1 MWYGINQKLI
11 LFLVFNMR
19 GKHKILISLMIMFLA
34 RNCLKSFMIRKSCYI
49 KLIQN
54 LKNNVPSLCLI
65 RSTQWQ
71 PVWSSASSC
80 NSRDHDSW
88 TVHSRI
94 SNVQVRGIGPFS
106 AFLFRSLFP
115 QNLCLN
121 TYQIFCC
128 NRQYVYHIAL
138 HHREYIQCMKQ
149 VPISGTCCIY
159 RYTAYILHTLTG

>member
-1 MWYGINQKLI
+1 
-11 LFLVFNMR
+11 
-19 GKHKILISLMIMFLA
+19 
-34 RNCLKSFMIRKSCYI
+34 MIRKSCYI
-49 KLIQN
+49 KLVQN
-54 LKNNVPSLCLI
+54 LKNNVPSICLI

-159 RYTAYILHTLTG
+159 RYILHTFYTHWQAKKLQWFIAHIYNIMRRSSLVETHTLGQASHTAS